1 MLAVFASFTDVV
13 HMYSNQVNVMHRLI
27 GRRVTLRGRLG
38 AERPGVPNSTL
49 TAWPGWQ
56 VCCLNCELRIGQR
69 SWSWRWHVPLRP
81 VCVLEVAVLVVAQE
95 R

>member
-27 GRRVTLRGRLG
+27 GRRVTLRGRETG
-38 AERPGVPNSTL
+38 CAELHVDSVARVVGVLS
-49 TAWPGWQ
+49 
-56 VCCLNCELRIGQR
+56 ELRIGQR
-69 SWSWRWHVPLRP
+69 SWSWRWHVPWRP